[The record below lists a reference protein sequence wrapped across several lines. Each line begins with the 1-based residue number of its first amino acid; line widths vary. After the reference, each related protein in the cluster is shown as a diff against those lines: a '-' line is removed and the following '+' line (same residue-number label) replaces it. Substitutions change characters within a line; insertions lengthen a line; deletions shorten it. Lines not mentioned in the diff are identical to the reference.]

1 MGSVKRAGF
10 TLVELLVVIAII
22 SILIALLLP
31 AVQAAREAARRASCT
46 NHLAQIG
53 LALHSYEH
61 AHQTFPPGVVNDKGP
76 IRSEPIGYHM
86 SWMVQILPY
95 VEETNTYRHIDFR
108 EGAYSKKNAAPR
120 EVKIDLFLCPS
131 DSGGYGTGTWTPPEA
146 AGPGAQPM
154 APPGLSNYAG
164 CHHDREAPI
173 DKDNAGVLF
182 LNSRIRPRDVTDGMA
197 HTIFVGEK
205 RIEPSDLGWISGTRS
220 TLRNT
225 GLAPAMLAAQGLQ
238 PVPGM
243 PGVWTPPVP
252 FAEPPDGD
260 AEPPDPTKPMEP
272 AKPID
277 PAKALL
283 VVGSFDSNHPGG
295 FNVLL
300 GDGAVRFLMQT
311 VDPNT
316 FSKLGHRADGQLV
329 KNRW

>member
-1 MGSVKRAGF
+1 MHSLRRAGF

-31 AVQAAREAARRASCT
+31 AVQAAREAARRSSCI
-46 NHLAQIG
+46 NHLAQVG

-61 AHQTFPPGVVNDKGP
+61 AHETFPPGVVNDKGP

-95 VEETNTYRHIDFR
+95 VEETNTYRHIDFK

-120 EVKIDLFLCPS
+120 EVKIDLFVCPS
-131 DSGGYGTGTWTPPEA
+131 DTGGFGTGTWPPPEA
-146 AGPGAQPM
+146 EAPGEQPM
-154 APPGLSNYAG
+154 APPAMSNYAG

-205 RIEPSDLGWISGTRS
+205 RIESSELGWMSGTRS

-225 GLAPAMLAAQGLQ
+225 GPTPAQMAALQ
-238 PVPGM
+238 PAPGM
-243 PGVWTPPVP
+243 PGAWTPPVP
-252 FAEPPDGD
+252 FAEPGDGQ
-260 AEPPDPTKPMEP
+260 AEPPDLTKPVEP
-272 AKPID
+272 FKPVD

-283 VVGSFDSNHPGG
+283 RVGTFDSNHPGG
-295 FNVLL
+295 FNILL
-300 GDGAVRFLMQT
+300 GDGAVRFVSQT

-316 FSKLGHRADGQLV
+316 FSKLGHRADGQLIQ
-329 KNRW
+329 NRW